1 MILGLLELYQTD
13 FDNRWFMAAEELA
26 VEMQKRFSDPSGGFF
41 DTPEDGEMLLIRAKD
56 LQDNA
61 TPSGNALAC
70 EAFLKL
76 AAFTD
81 KAEYREGSGQALRT
95 ITDSAMRY
103 PMGFAR
109 WLSAADFAFDK
120 GRQIAVVFNQR
131 DETTQEILRFIQGA
145 YRPNTIMAA
154 CAYPPPKNTPA
165 LFNGSPAQRR

>member
-1 MILGLLELYQTD
+1 
-13 FDNRWFMAAEELA
+13 MA
-26 VEMQKRFSDPSGGFF
+26 QP
-41 DTPEDGEMLLIRAKD
+41 LLIRPKD

-70 EAFLKL
+70 EALLKL

-81 KAEYREGSGQALRT
+81 KAEYREAAEKALRT

-120 GRQIAVVFNQR
+120 GRQIAVVFNQM
-131 DETTQEILRFIQGA
+131 DEPAQEMLRFIQGA
-145 YRPNTIMAA
+145 YRPNTITAA
-154 CAYPPPKNTPA
+154 CVYPPLKNTPA
-165 LFNGSPAQRR
+165 LLTDRPLKENKTTVYVCEHFVCKQPVNSLEKLKQIL